1 MLSFIIPA
9 HNEERWIRRSIAA
22 IRTAMEGLAESHEI
36 IVVDDS
42 STDATARLA
51 LLDGAR
57 VVRVEHRQIAAT
69 RNAGA
74 REARGEFLF
83 FVDAD
88 TLATQGA
95 VRAALAAMREGAI
108 GGGCVFEFDGTLP
121 WGARL
126 LYPVAVMS
134 ARCLRL
140 VGGCFLFCTRKAFD
154 SIGGFC
160 EQFYAAEEAAF
171 IRSLK
176 KEGGFVVPRETV
188 ITSGRKLRAYS
199 TWRIVREAARWFFRG
214 PESYRR
220 REGLEIWYGPRQED
234 KQT

>member
-1 MLSFIIPA
+1 MVSFILPA

-22 IRTAMEGLAESHEI
+22 IRTAMEGLTESHEV
-36 IVVDDS
+36 IVVDDAS
-42 STDATARLA
+42 DDATARLA
-51 LLDGAR
+51 EQDGAR
-57 VVRVEHRQIAAT
+57 VVRVAHRQIAAA

-74 REARGEFLF
+74 REARGELLF

-88 TLATQGA
+88 TLATSGA
-95 VRAALAAMREGAI
+95 VRAALGAMREGAA
-108 GGGCVFEFDGTLP
+108 GGGCVFRFDGTLP

-126 LYPVAVMS
+126 LYPVAVVS

-154 SIGGFC
+154 NAGGFC

-171 IRSLK
+171 IRALK
-176 KEGGFVVPRETV
+176 KQGRFIVPRETV

-234 KQT
+234 KQI